1 MHEKRCGWCLS
12 TPLYRRYHDEEWGR
26 PVTDDKTLFEFL
38 LLEGAQAGLSWI
50 TVLNKRENYRR
61 LFNDFSV
68 EKIARYTPK
77 KVEKL
82 LQNPGI
88 IRNRLKVESAVKNAR
103 ATLALRDKGT
113 SLSQFLWQFTD
124 GRVIVNRPASLA
136 QVPSSTPESD
146 AMSKALK
153 KAGFSFVGSTI
164 MYAHMQAT
172 GMVNDHLHSCPA
184 HQHCVD
190 AARAAG
196 LATSR

>member
-1 MHEKRCGWCLS
+1 MEEKRCGWCLS
-12 TPLYRRYHDEEWGR
+12 TPLYQRYHDEEWGR
-26 PVTDDKTLFEFL
+26 PVTDEATLFEFL

-61 LFNDFSV
+61 LFDNFDA
-68 EKIARYTPK
+68 EKIARYTPRK
-77 KVEKL
+77 IEKL
-82 LQNPGI
+82 LQDPGI

-103 ATLALRDKGT
+103 ATLALREKGQ
-113 SLSQFLWQFTD
+113 SLSDFLWQFTD
-124 GRVIVNRPASLA
+124 GKVIVNRPCSLK
-136 QVPSSTPESD
+136 QVPASTAESD

-184 HQHCVD
+184 RQSCLD
-190 AARAAG
+190 QAEAEG
-196 LATSR
+196 LI

>member
-1 MHEKRCGWCLS
+1 MKEKRCGWCLS
-12 TPLYRRYHDEEWGR
+12 TPLYQSYHDEEWGR
-26 PVTDDKTLFEFL
+26 PVTDDQTLFEFL

-61 LFNDFSV
+61 LFDDFKV

-77 KVEKL
+77 RVEKL
-82 LQNPGI
+82 LQEPGI

-103 ATLALRDKGT
+103 ATLTLREAGS
-113 SLSQFLWQFTD
+113 SLKDFLWQFTN
-124 GRVIVNRPASLA
+124 GWVLINRPNSLK
-136 QVPSSTPESD
+136 QVPASTPVSD

-172 GMVNDHLHSCPA
+172 GMVNDHLQTCPA
-184 HQHCVD
+184 HQRCAD
-190 AARAAG
+190 EAKAMG
-196 LATSR
+196 LV